1 MESHYII
8 TISHMIGCGGAEIGQ
23 ELSKALSIPFVDRQI
38 LKRVADYLNLPESDL
53 QEREE
58 RVASF
63 WEQFFIVGPVGTLTV
78 PSGEKYM
85 PTDRELFELES
96 KFIKEIAQ
104 KGSAIFL
111 GRGAIY
117 ILRDF
122 PQRFSIFVYA
132 ELEDR
137 IKRIVELYNISRKAA
152 IDMINQNDRDRENY
166 MKTFTK
172 IPWLDP
178 RTYDL
183 CVNTSSVGFD
193 NAVKYVID
201 GINHK
206 LKIK

>member
-1 MESHYII
+1 MDNHYVI
-8 TISHMIGCGGAEIGQ
+8 TISHMIGCGGAEVGQ
-23 ELSKALSIPFVDRQI
+23 RLSKALSIPFVDRQI
-38 LKRVADYLNLPESDL
+38 LKQVADYLNLQESDL

-58 RVASF
+58 RLASF
-63 WEQFFIVGPVGTLTV
+63 WEQFFIVGPVSTLTTTG
-78 PSGEKYM
+78 GEKYM
-85 PTDRELFELES
+85 PGDRELFELES

-104 KGSAIFL
+104 KGSAIIL
-111 GRGAIY
+111 GRGSMY
-117 ILRDF
+117 VLRDF
-122 PQRFSIFVYA
+122 PKRFSIFVYA

-137 IKRIVELYNISRKAA
+137 IKRISELYNLSRKEA

-172 IPWLDP
+172 TPWLDL

-183 CVNTSSVGFD
+183 CVNVSSIGFD

>member
-1 MESHYII
+1 
-8 TISHMIGCGGAEIGQ
+8 MIGCGGAEVGQ
-23 ELSKALSIPFVDRQI
+23 RLSKALSIPFVDREI
-38 LKRVADYLNLPESDL
+38 LKHVADYLNLPESDL

-117 ILRDF
+117 VLRDF